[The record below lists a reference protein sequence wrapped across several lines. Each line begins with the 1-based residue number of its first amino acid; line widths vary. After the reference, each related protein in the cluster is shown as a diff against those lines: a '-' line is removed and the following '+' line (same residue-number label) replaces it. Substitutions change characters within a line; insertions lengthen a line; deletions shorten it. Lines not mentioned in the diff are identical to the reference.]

1 MKIEQSEVSFLSSH
15 RKSHELYESE
25 SLEMWNREEDA
36 PQRLRR
42 GDRLELTEDFKK
54 FHKPMS
60 EVAKLEDEMFDESL
74 DPKLMAIVRALEA
87 LTGRK
92 INISFMHNLK
102 ASESV
107 EATDDGKKVQENE
120 VERLGWGINYHYER
134 TEIKKESLH
143 FSVSGSVKTADGRE
157 TEFALAFSIKQE
169 FQSHESISI
178 KAGDALIDPLVLN
191 FGSNIVTISD
201 VKHNFDLDLDGKSDE
216 FSFVG
221 SGSGFL
227 ALDKNKDGIIND
239 GSELFGPKSGNGFND
254 LKAYDSDNNGWI
266 DENDAV
272 FEQLI
277 IWTKDADSTEHLF
290 SLKDKDVGAL
300 YLGREK
306 TPFELKSSNGTM
318 QALIRESSIYL
329 KEEGGVGTLQEL
341 DLVV

>member
-1 MKIEQSEVSFLSSH
+1 MKIQQSEISLLSSH
-15 RKSHELYESE
+15 YKSHELYESE
-25 SLEMWNREEDA
+25 SLEMWNREEDS
-36 PQRLRR
+36 PERLRR
-42 GDRLELTEDFKK
+42 ADRLELTEDFKK
-54 FHKPMS
+54 FYKPVS
-60 EVAKLEDEMFDESL
+60 EVEKLEEEIFDETLS
-74 DPKLMAIVRALEA
+74 PKLMAIVRALEA
-87 LTGRK
+87 LTGKK
-92 INISFMHNLK
+92 INISFMHSLK
-102 ASESV
+102 GVESV
-107 EATDDGKKVQENE
+107 EATDAKKDESSE
-120 VERLGWGINYHYER
+120 PERLGWGIDYHYEK
-134 TEIKKESLH
+134 TEIKKESLQ
-143 FSVSGSVKTADGRE
+143 FSASGSVRTADGKE

-169 FQSHESISI
+169 SQSHESISI

-191 FGSNIVTISD
+191 FGKDIVTISD

-266 DENDAV
+266 DENDEV
-272 FEQLI
+272 FEQLV

-300 YLGREK
+300 YLESVK
-306 TPFELKSSNGTM
+306 TPFDLNRAMMK
-318 QALIRESSIYL
+318 ESTVYL
-329 KEEGGVGTLQEL
+329 KESGGVGTLQEL